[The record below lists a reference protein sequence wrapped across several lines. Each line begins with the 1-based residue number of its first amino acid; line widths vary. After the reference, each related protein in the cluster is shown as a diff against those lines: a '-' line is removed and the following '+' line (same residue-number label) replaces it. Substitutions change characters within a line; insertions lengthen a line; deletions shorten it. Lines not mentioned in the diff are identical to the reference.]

1 MAVTI
6 ENWAVDSKLD
16 KLAKNQS
23 LGMFAANQMMVGMD
37 PYVPFEHGDL
47 SGDAIAEPF
56 GVVYTQD
63 YAAAQYYGVGFNHTL
78 DEHPLAMSKWDA
90 GFKAAKMGAFEKSL
104 ENFIKGDL

>member
-1 MAVTI
+1 MAVTL

-23 LGMFAANQMMVGMD
+23 LGMFGANQMLIGMD

-56 GVVYTQD
+56 GVIYTQP
-63 YAAAQYYGVGFNHTL
+63 YAKAQYYGTGFNHTKAQ
-78 DEHPLAMSKWDA
+78 HPLAMAKWDA
-90 GFKAAKMGAFEKSL
+90 GFKAVKMGEFAKAIENYLKSG
-104 ENFIKGDL
+104 K